1 MKSLFLK
8 LVRQISRLAFPKFM
22 LAGIDIQDQHMA
34 GVVTLRR
41 GDKITIASSGVYD
54 VPESAIVGGEIT
66 EPDAV
71 KVNLRALLGSIP
83 KSNFKF
89 ALDPVFIL
97 SVPSH
102 HLYTETAVFPPMERD
117 ELESAV
123 RLKAE
128 ASLPW
133 PLEEA
138 YFDWTSVAVPEKEQ
152 EVVFIAAVNK
162 KTISNFLQVTSG
174 EEWRV
179 GAMEFHILSLA
190 KFVDQ
195 GNVNSFVFALIDED
209 GIEFAVFLKGTIV
222 AHYLHKA
229 TGEGEISQVLESKM
243 RQLTSHVEGNLGF
256 SIDRIFV
263 FDRISRE
270 QVLSTIRT
278 ITGIPTQPFLPDSRP
293 EYSDPR
299 LLIAHGAAFRLYSE
313 NDTSINLIPP
323 EFGGRYQ
330 ENLVLRTVNLWIK
343 VLFVYSFS
351 FLVAF
356 AGMFAFLKYQNAT
369 LNRDIRDQSIVFERL
384 IPQSQPLIE
393 EAKKF
398 NSLVD
403 AYYGAKSRS
412 TMVGKKIGAIM
423 KVAQETGVGISGL
436 SFADGGIAGTFTAP
450 TKDAVLEFKRRIEEA
465 KIATTVTIPLTDLS
479 AEKNLTVNALL
490 KF

>member
-1 MKSLFLK
+1 MKVFFIK
-8 LVRQISRLAFPKFM
+8 LIRQLTRLAFPKFM

-41 GDKITIASSGVYD
+41 GDKITIIASGVYD
-54 VPESAIVGGEIT
+54 VPESAIVNGEVA
-66 EPDAV
+66 EPNAV
-71 KVNLRALLGSIP
+71 KANFRALLGAVP

-89 ALDPVFIL
+89 SLDPVFIL

-102 HLYTETAVFPPMERD
+102 HLYTETAVFPPMDRE

-123 RLKAE
+123 KLKAE

-133 PLEEA
+133 PLEET
-138 YFDWTSVAVPEKEQ
+138 YFDWTSVSIPEKEQ
-152 EVVFIAAVNK
+152 EVVFLAAVNK

-179 GAMEFHILSLA
+179 GAVEFHILSLA

-195 GNVNSFVFALIDED
+195 GNVSSFVFALIDED

-222 AHYLHKA
+222 AHSLHKV
-229 TGEGEISQVLESKM
+229 TGEEEITKVLESKI

-263 FDRISRE
+263 FDRVNRE
-270 QVLSTIRT
+270 QVLSSIHT

-293 EYSDPR
+293 AYSDPR
-299 LLIAHGAAFRLYSE
+299 LLIAHGAAFRQYSE
-313 NDTSINLIPP
+313 EDTSINLIPP

-330 ENLVLRTVNLWIK
+330 ENLFLRTINLWIK
-343 VLFVYSFS
+343 ILFVFAFS
-351 FLVAF
+351 FLFAF

-369 LNRDIRDQSIVFERL
+369 LNRDIMNQSATFERL
-384 IPQSQPLIE
+384 IPQSQPIIE
-393 EAKKF
+393 EAREF
-398 NSLVD
+398 NALVD
-403 AYYGAKSRS
+403 AYYAAKNLN
-412 TMVGKKIGAIM
+412 TAVGKKVGAIM

-436 SFADGGIAGTFTAP
+436 SYADGGISGTFSAP
-450 TKDAVLEFKRRIEEA
+450 TRDTILEFKRRLEES
-465 KIATTVTIPLTDLS
+465 KIAEAVTIPLTDLS
-479 AEKNLTVNALL
+479 PEKNLTVNALL
-490 KF
+490 RF